1 MKWVRW
7 LLIFVSVC
15 CSIAA
20 VASLFIFSPVSCG
33 ILGCILSGCC
43 AVAAWPDT
51 FFSRDSSH
59 GTVYGISYYLEFD
72 GVGHYFK
79 ADVYG
84 CKVTASHERA
94 IKEVIFKRLTQAV
107 ACRAVDK
114 MIGRLK

>member
-20 VASLFIFSPVSCG
+20 VASIFVFSPVSRG

-84 CKVTASHERA
+84 CKVTASHEQA
-94 IKEVIFKRLTQAV
+94 IKAVIFRQLTQAIS
-107 ACRAVDK
+107 CRAVDK
-114 MIGRLK
+114 VIGRLK